1 MRCVDLRYRL
11 IRKLKKIKSLATLNG
26 LKILLSDV
34 DMIIYGIIDLRR
46 VTKEGDLDK
55 FVKECE
61 KIGVK
66 LVCVQDLGGD
76 FYRMFIT
83 GSID

>member
-1 MRCVDLRYRL
+1 MRYRL

-34 DMIIYGIIDLRR
+34 DMITYGIIDLRK
-46 VTKEGDLDK
+46 VTNEGDLDK

-61 KIGVK
+61 KVGVK
-66 LVCVQDLGGD
+66 LVCVQGLGGD

>member
-1 MRCVDLRYRL
+1 MRHRL
-11 IRKLKKIKSLATLNG
+11 VRKSKKIKSLAISNG
-26 LKILLSDV
+26 LKVLSSDV
-34 DMIIYGIIDLRR
+34 DMIIYGIIDLRK

-61 KIGVK
+61 KVGVK
-66 LVCVQDLGGD
+66 LVCALDLGSD

>member
-1 MRCVDLRYRL
+1 MRYRL

-34 DMIIYGIIDLRR
+34 DMIIYGIIDLRK

-61 KIGVK
+61 KVGVK
-66 LVCVQDLGGD
+66 LVYVQGLGGD

>member
-1 MRCVDLRYRL
+1 MRYRL
-11 IRKLKKIKSLATLNG
+11 IKKLKKIKSLAILNN
-26 LKILLSDV
+26 LKILSSDV
-34 DMIIYGIIDLRR
+34 DMIIYGIIDLRK

-61 KIGVK
+61 KVGVK
-66 LVCVQDLGGD
+66 LVGVLDLGGD
-76 FYRMFIT
+76 FYRLFIT